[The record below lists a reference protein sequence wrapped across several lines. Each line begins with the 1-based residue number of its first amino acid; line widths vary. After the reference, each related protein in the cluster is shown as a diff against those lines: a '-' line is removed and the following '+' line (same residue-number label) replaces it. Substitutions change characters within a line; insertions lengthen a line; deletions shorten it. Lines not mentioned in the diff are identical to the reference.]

1 MTHLSSMVSF
11 FTSTCPIRSG
21 VGAIDNPDQLGQV
34 FEQYDIS
41 EVPDK
46 NFSDDFSMACR
57 QKMFIFGIFK
67 DCISNVANYNLYQRK
82 LKAITRKRYAFYF
95 LIRPLDFPLETREDK
110 LTLDESPKKSLEAV
124 SKNKEH
130 TSSP

>member
-1 MTHLSSMVSF
+1 MVHLFSMVSF
-11 FTSTCPIRSG
+11 FASTCPIRSG

-57 QKMFIFGIFK
+57 QKMFIFGIFRA
-67 DCISNVANYNLYQRK
+67 CISNVANYNLYQRK